1 MGNHTVYI
9 QLPNLCK
16 TFYQLA
22 NSQTTTLAN
31 VNIIETTL
39 TGTSSYDTMVA
50 NKFKWKGVDDDVIIE
65 PQHPKDRPNFEVALQ
80 PQRIRAF
87 DIEFVHLEET

>member
-1 MGNHTVYI
+1 
-9 QLPNLCK
+9 
-16 TFYQLA
+16 
-22 NSQTTTLAN
+22 
-31 VNIIETTL
+31 
-39 TGTSSYDTMVA
+39 MVA